1 MFLFRYVVLLL
12 LQLLIYALAGI
23 NLGSFLLK
31 RRIELYESLILGIAI
46 MYTFQLL
53 LSFFN
58 NIHSLIITALFF
70 TINIIMIVIKMRKKP
85 FVVYCLFRS
94 SKHEI
99 WAFAVL
105 CAVMLYYAVAFYI
118 TPLHGFDG
126 LMIYGARARIIFR
139 SSITTLFDTG
149 ILTAHNKYPLML
161 SLNEY
166 FSCLLNMHFDY
177 NITSIPFIIYIIAFS
192 STVLHYFRK
201 KLYMGMFLIA
211 IFFLTP
217 LFMMSDAGLVYQ
229 YADFLLSI
237 FFFSA
242 SVSIHENDL
251 SKGLYLSSMLPFIK
265 NEGWVLLCAI
275 LIHILVANRKNILK
289 TLSHYK
295 SLLVLIVLNLSV
307 WLFLRHMLN
316 SYIEEISLS
325 GLLSNIYSLKHIF
338 TVTWSFLISSLN
350 PRIWGFSLIIPLII
364 IVLKKQYRI
373 RNYQFLFYTIIPM
386 SAYIIVSSLIPGDF
400 FIDIGDISYRLISHI
415 YPIIFFFG
423 MRTIIPPYNK

>member
-1 MFLFRYVVLLL
+1 MFLFRYVALLL
-12 LQLLIYALAGI
+12 IQLLIYAVAGI
-23 NLGSFLLK
+23 NVGYLLLK
-31 RRIELYESLILGIAI
+31 RHIELYESLILGIAI

-58 NIHSLIITALFF
+58 NIHSLIITVLFF
-70 TINIIMIVIKMRKKP
+70 VINIIMIIIRMRKKP
-85 FVVYCLFRS
+85 FAVHCPFRS
-94 SKHEI
+94 GGHEL
-99 WAFAVL
+99 WAFALL
-105 CAVMLYYAVAFYI
+105 CAVIFFYAVALYI

-139 SSITTLFDTG
+139 SSITALLDTG

-161 SLNEY
+161 PLNEY
-166 FSCLLNMHFDY
+166 FSCVLNMDFDY

-201 KLYMGMFLIA
+201 KLYLGMILIA

-217 LFMMSDAGLVYQ
+217 LFMMSDAGFVYQ

-242 SVSIHENDL
+242 FVSIHENDL
-251 SKGLYLSSMLPFIK
+251 SKGLYLSFMLPFIK
-265 NEGWVLLCAI
+265 NEGWVLLYAI
-275 LIHILVANRKNILK
+275 LIHILVTNRKNILK
-289 TLSHYK
+289 TLCQYK
-295 SLLVLIVLNLSV
+295 ALFVLILINLSV

-325 GLLSNIYSLKHIF
+325 GLLSNIYSLKHLF

-364 IVLKKQYRI
+364 IVTKKQYRL

-400 FIDIGDISYRLISHI
+400 FIDIGDISYRLISHV

-423 MRTIIPPYNK
+423 MRTIISPYNK